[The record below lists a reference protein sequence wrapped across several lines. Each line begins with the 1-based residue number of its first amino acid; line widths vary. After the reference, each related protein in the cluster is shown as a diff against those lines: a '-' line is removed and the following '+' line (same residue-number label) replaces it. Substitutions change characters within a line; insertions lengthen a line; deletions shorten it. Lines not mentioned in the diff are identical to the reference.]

1 MRKVRYEEMTV
12 EEVEAALEE
21 RPLVYVPIGSLEY
34 HGCHLPVGLDTLH
47 AHLFC
52 LAAAERT
59 AGVVLPP
66 TYWGTRGHESY
77 EGSVLLG
84 EDTISRLVRNILER
98 LGGLGYR
105 LIVLCTGHYPEV
117 QGALLQGVAEEYGR
131 TPEAARVVVLDPFTC
146 QTMGPPID
154 HGGRVETSLM
164 LHLRPDLVDMA
175 RLQTHPDAFR
185 GVAETCE
192 LASAAEG
199 AERFRLALDT
209 FVARVEEEVAKVT

>member
-1 MRKVRYEEMTV
+1 MRTVRYEEMTA
-12 EEVEAALEE
+12 EEAQAALEE

-47 AHLFC
+47 AHRFC
-52 LAAAERT
+52 LAAAVRT

-77 EGSVLLG
+77 EGSVLLS
-84 EDTISRLVRNILER
+84 EDTVSSLVRNVLER
-98 LGGLGYR
+98 LGGSGYR

-117 QGALLQGVAEEYGR
+117 QGALLRQVAEEYGR
-131 TPEAARVVVLDPFTC
+131 APEASRVLVLDPFTC
-146 QTMGPPID
+146 QTMEPPID

-175 RLQTHPDAFR
+175 RLKTHPDAFR
-185 GVAETCE
+185 GVAPSCE
-192 LASAAEG
+192 LGSAAEG
-199 AERFRLALDT
+199 EERFRLALDA
-209 FVARVEEEVAKVT
+209 FVARVEEEIAKAT